1 MTSYWIKTT
10 FSLKELIDTQGLTLY
25 KDLFRLMTWIE
36 LWIDLTY
43 EYFVGLVFLE
53 SKFQKGKVKSNIPT
67 FSKIELPRIYN
78 KLQNKEL

>member
-25 KDLFRLMTWIE
+25 KDLFRLTWSE